1 MRRIFFNRIGKVVLA
16 IILLA
21 ALFVLASC
29 SGEAAEVEVKL
40 EFVSESTDFV
50 VDNQKKTV
58 EFTVDA
64 DSETFSLSRIRF
76 GNHSEIV
83 FKAYSDRECT
93 KEIEKE
99 VALLEGETVFYIK
112 AWHKDA
118 RSEKS
123 IYTVTI
129 TKPEA
134 HVHAF
139 GEWSV
144 VTAPTCEDNG
154 QKNRTCQDCGYSETE
169 VIPAKGHNFVD
180 KICRICGAEL
190 NYTEGLSYKLK
201 EKDSGYSVTG
211 IASATDTDIVIPS
224 QYNGLPVID
233 IDLWAFHNC
242 SSLRSVEIPSSVT
255 TIGAHAFDG
264 CSGLKSVTFG
274 ENSQLT
280 SIGSYAFRGCNGLTS
295 VFIGDIEA
303 WCSIDFYGTNSN
315 PLYYAHNLYLN
326 GELVTELVIPDG
338 VTSIGSSA
346 FEGYSGLISVTFG
359 ENSQLTSIGSS
370 AFEGCSGLISVTFG
384 ENSQLTSIGS
394 FSFEGCCGLTSVTFG
409 ENSQLTSIGLYAF
422 DGCSGLTSIEIPA
435 SVTSIGDNAF
445 RGCDGLTISCEATSK
460 PSGWDTD
467 WNKSNCTV
475 VWDCN
480 NNDVGTDGYAYV
492 TIDTIRYAW
501 KDGVATVTRQPRS
514 LSGDIVIPISIAY
527 KGVVYPVTSIGEE
540 AFYGCG
546 SLTSIEIPASVTSVG
561 DNAFRDCGG
570 LTIFCEA
577 ANKPSG
583 WSSFWND
590 QCPVVWDC
598 NNNEVATD
606 GYAYVT
612 IDTIRYAW
620 KDGVATVTRQP
631 RSLSGDIV
639 IPISIAYRGVV
650 YPVTSIGGE
659 AFYGCG
665 SLTSVEIP
673 DSVTRIDTQAF
684 YGCGSLTSIEIPAS
698 VTSIGDNAFYGCGSL
713 TSVEIP
719 DSVTR
724 IDTQAFYGC
733 GSLTSIEIPASVTSI
748 GANAF
753 YGCTGLTSI
762 TLPFVGKGI
771 DGTSNTHFGYIF
783 GASTYKDQGDYVPD
797 SLRTVMITGGTR
809 GELPG
814 SMTSVASNAF
824 FNCSGLTRI
833 ELPNSVSY
841 IGMSAFY
848 NCNGLTSIEIPSGVT
863 SIAPSA
869 FYNCSRLTSITLPFI
884 GERIDGTSNT
894 HFGYIFGA
902 STYKDQGDYVPDSLR
917 TVMITGGTRGEL
929 PGSMTSVASNA
940 FFNCSGLTRIEL
952 PNSVSYIGMSAF
964 YNCNGLTSIEIPSG
978 VTSIAPSAF
987 YNCSRLTSITLPF
1000 IGERIDGTSNTHFGY
1015 IFGASSYD
1023 YNDDYVPKSL
1033 RTVMIT
1039 GGTQIGNSAFYGCG
1053 GLTDIKLPRSVISIG
1068 LHAFYGCSGLTSVAF
1083 DDNSRLTS
1091 IGASAFEGCGGLVS
1105 VNFGNDSRLTSIGD
1119 GAFSGC
1125 GRLTNFEIPAHVMKI
1140 GTSAFSGCNKLI
1152 QAENGVGYVG
1162 RWVVDC
1168 DGTGTTITLRDN
1180 TVGIAKAAFFG
1191 CSRLTS
1197 IAIPSGV
1204 TAIGASAFGDCSG
1217 LTSVTFGENSQ
1228 LTSIGESAFS
1238 GCGGLT
1244 SIAIP
1249 SSVTSVGASAFE
1261 DCSGLKSVSIGDIAT
1276 WCAIDFDDAEA
1287 NPLRY
1292 AHNLYL
1298 NGESV
1303 TELVIPNNVTSI
1315 GDYALEGCS
1324 GLTSIEIPSSV
1335 TSIGEGAFYNCGGLT
1350 RITFGANSQL
1360 TSIGKEAF
1368 YYCSGLTSI
1377 EIPSEVARIGENAFF
1392 GCSRLTNIVIPSSV
1406 TNIGASAF
1414 SYCSGLTS
1422 VYYGGTSEQWAN
1434 VAIGS
1439 VNSFL
1444 TNAMRYYY
1452 SETPPYDGGNYWHYV
1467 DGKPTKW

>member
-1 MRRIFFNRIGKVVLA
+1 MRGIFFNRIGKVVLA

-21 ALFVLASC
+21 ALLALSSC
-29 SGEAAEVEVKL
+29 SGDAAEVEVKL
-40 EFVSESTDFV
+40 ESVSGSTDFV

-76 GNHSEIV
+76 SNHSEIV

-93 KEIEKE
+93 KEIKKE

-154 QKNRTCQDCGYSETE
+154 QKNRTCQGCGYSETE
-169 VIPAKGHNFVD
+169 VIPAEGHAFVD
-180 KICRICGAEL
+180 KICQKCGTAL
-190 NYTEGLSYKLK
+190 NYTEGLSYKRK

-242 SSLRSVEIPSSVT
+242 SSLTSVEIPSSVT
-255 TIGAHAFDG
+255 TIGAYAFDG
-264 CSGLKSVTFG
+264 CRGLKSVTFG

-280 SIGSYAFRGCNGLTS
+280 SIGGYAFRGCNGLTR

-303 WCSIDFYGTNSN
+303 WCSIDFYGTESN

-346 FEGYSGLISVTFG
+346 FEGCSGLISVSFG
-359 ENSQLTSIGSS
+359 ENSQLASIGSS
-370 AFEGCSGLISVTFG
+370 AFEGCSGLISVSFG

-394 FSFEGCCGLTSVTFG
+394 SAFYNCRGLTSVTFG

-422 DGCSGLTSIEIPA
+422 DGCDGLTSIEIP
-435 SVTSIGDNAF
+435 SGVTSIGDNAF
-445 RGCDGLTISCEATSK
+445 RGCDGLTISCEATGK

-480 NNDVGTDGYAYV
+480 NNEVGTDGYAYV

-501 KDGVATVTRQPRS
+501 KDGVATVARQPRS
-514 LSGDIVIPISIAY
+514 LSGDIEIPISIAY

-546 SLTSIEIPASVTSVG
+546 SLTSIKIPASVTSVG
-561 DNAFRDCGG
+561 DNAFWDCGG
-570 LTIFCEA
+570 LTISCEA
-577 ANKPSG
+577 TSEPSG
-583 WSSFWND
+583 WSSSWNG

-606 GYAYVT
+606 GYVYGI
-612 IDTIRYAW
+612 IDRIRYAW
-620 KDGVATVTRQP
+620 QDGVAIVARQP
-631 RSLSGDIV
+631 RSLSGDIE
-639 IPISIAYRGVV
+639 IPISVAYRGVA
-650 YPVTSIGGE
+650 YP
-659 AFYGCG
+659 
-665 SLTSVEIP
+665 
-673 DSVTRIDTQAF
+673 VTRIDTQAF
-684 YGCGSLTSIEIPAS
+684 YGCGRLTSIEIPAS
-698 VTSIGDNAFYGCGSL
+698 VTSIGDNAFYGCIGLKSVTL
-713 TSVEIP
+713 PFVGESIDATSNMHFGYIFGASSYEHNGAYVP
-719 DSVTR
+719 DSLRTVIITGGTR
-724 IDTQAFYGC
+724 IEGSAFYGC
-733 GSLTSIEIPASVTSI
+733 
-748 GANAF
+748 N
-753 YGCTGLTSI
+753 GLTSI
-762 TLPFVGKGI
+762 TLPFIGESI

-797 SLRTVMITGGTR
+797 SLRTVMITGLTR

-814 SMTSVASNAF
+814 SMTSVPSNAF

-848 NCNGLTSIEIPSGVT
+848 NCNSLTSMEIPSGVT

-884 GERIDGTSNT
+884 GES
-894 HFGYIFGA
+894 
-902 STYKDQGDYVPDSLR
+902 
-917 TVMITGGTRGEL
+917 
-929 PGSMTSVASNA
+929 
-940 FFNCSGLTRIEL
+940 
-952 PNSVSYIGMSAF
+952 
-964 YNCNGLTSIEIPSG
+964 
-978 VTSIAPSAF
+978 
-987 YNCSRLTSITLPF
+987 
-1000 IGERIDGTSNTHFGY
+1000 IDGTSNTHFGY

-1068 LHAFYGCSGLTSVAF
+1068 MHAFYGCSGLTSVTF

-1091 IGASAFEGCGGLVS
+1091 IGVSAFEDCGGLVS
-1105 VNFGNDSRLTSIGD
+1105 VSFGNDSRLTSIGD
-1119 GAFSGC
+1119 RAFSGC
-1125 GRLTNFEIPAHVMKI
+1125 GKLTNFEIPAHVMKI
-1140 GTSAFSGCNKLI
+1140 GASAFSGCSKLI
-1152 QAENGVGYVG
+1152 QTENGVGYVG

-1191 CSRLTS
+1191 RSRLTS

-1204 TAIGASAFGDCSG
+1204 TAIGASAFCGCSG

-1249 SSVTSVGASAFE
+1249 NSVTSVGASAFE

-1298 NGESV
+1298 NGELV
-1303 TELVIPNNVTSI
+1303 TELVIPNSVTSI

-1324 GLTSIEIPSSV
+1324 GLASIEIPASV
-1335 TSIGEGAFYNCGGLT
+1335 TSIGAGAFYNCGGLT

-1360 TSIGKEAF
+1360 TSISAR
-1368 YYCSGLTSI
+1368 TRSI
-1377 EIPSEVARIGENAFF
+1377 IAA
-1392 GCSRLTNIVIPSSV
+1392 
-1406 TNIGASAF
+1406 A
-1414 SYCSGLTS
+1414 
-1422 VYYGGTSEQWAN
+1422 
-1434 VAIGS
+1434 
-1439 VNSFL
+1439 
-1444 TNAMRYYY
+1444 
-1452 SETPPYDGGNYWHYV
+1452 
-1467 DGKPTKW
+1467 

>member
-29 SGEAAEVEVKL
+29 SGDAAEVEVKL
-40 EFVSESTDFV
+40 ESVSGSTDFV

-76 GNHSEIV
+76 SNHSEIV

-93 KEIEKE
+93 KEIKKE

-154 QKNRTCQDCGYSETE
+154 QKNRTCQGCGYSETE
-169 VIPAKGHNFVD
+169 VIPAEGHAFVD
-180 KICRICGAEL
+180 KICQKCGTEL
-190 NYTEGLSYKLK
+190 NYTEGLSYKRK

-255 TIGAHAFDG
+255 TIGAYAFDG
-264 CSGLKSVTFG
+264 CRGLKSVTFG

-280 SIGSYAFRGCNGLTS
+280 SIGSYAFRGCNGLKR

-303 WCSIDFYGTNSN
+303 WCSIDFYGTESN

-326 GELVTELVIPDG
+326 GELVTELEIPDG

-346 FEGYSGLISVTFG
+346 FENCSGLISVTFGENSQLASIGSSAFEGCSGLISVSFGENSQLTSIGSSAFYNCRGLTSVTFG

-370 AFEGCSGLISVTFG
+370 AFNNCR
-384 ENSQLTSIGS
+384 
-394 FSFEGCCGLTSVTFG
+394 GLTSVTFG

-422 DGCSGLTSIEIPA
+422 DGCSGLTSIEIPSGVTSIGYNAFDGCSGLTSIEIPA
-435 SVTSIGDNAF
+435 SVTSIGNEAF

-480 NNDVGTDGYAYV
+480 NNEVGTDGYAYV
-492 TIDTIRYAW
+492 TIDTIRYAR
-501 KDGVATVTRQPRS
+501 KDGVATVARQPRS

-546 SLTSIEIPASVTSVG
+546 SLTSIEIPASVTSIG
-561 DNAFRDCGG
+561 DDAFRDCGR

-606 GYAYVT
+606 GYVYGI
-612 IDTIRYAW
+612 IDRIRYAW
-620 KDGVATVTRQP
+620 KDGVAIVTRQP

-639 IPISIAYRGVV
+639 IPISIAYKGVV
-650 YPVTSIGGE
+650 YPVTSIGE
-659 AFYGCG
+659 
-665 SLTSVEIP
+665 E
-673 DSVTRIDTQAF
+673 
-684 YGCGSLTSIEIPAS
+684 
-698 VTSIGDNAFYGCGSL
+698 
-713 TSVEIP
+713 
-719 DSVTR
+719 
-724 IDTQAFYGC
+724 AFYGC

-809 GELPG
+809 GERPG

-848 NCNGLTSIEIPSGVT
+848 NCNGLTSMEIPSGVT

-884 GERIDGTSNT
+884 GES
-894 HFGYIFGA
+894 
-902 STYKDQGDYVPDSLR
+902 
-917 TVMITGGTRGEL
+917 
-929 PGSMTSVASNA
+929 
-940 FFNCSGLTRIEL
+940 
-952 PNSVSYIGMSAF
+952 
-964 YNCNGLTSIEIPSG
+964 
-978 VTSIAPSAF
+978 
-987 YNCSRLTSITLPF
+987 
-1000 IGERIDGTSNTHFGY
+1000 IDGTSNTHFGY

-1068 LHAFYGCSGLTSVAF
+1068 LHAFYGCSGLTSVTF

-1105 VNFGNDSRLTSIGD
+1105 VNFGNDSRLTKIGD

-1152 QAENGVGYVG
+1152 QTENGVGYVG

-1180 TVGIAKAAFFG
+1180 TVGIAKDAFFG
-1191 CSRLTS
+1191 RSRLTS

-1204 TAIGASAFGDCSG
+1204 AAIGASAFGDCSG
-1217 LTSVTFGENSQ
+1217 LTRVTFGENSQ

-1276 WCAIDFDDAEA
+1276 WCAIDFADAEA

-1303 TELVIPNNVTSI
+1303 TELVIPSSVTSI

-1335 TSIGEGAFYNCGGLT
+1335 TSIGEGAFYNCSGLT

-1360 TSIGKEAF
+1360 TSIGKDAFYYCNGLTKIEIPSGVTSIGDGAFYYCSGLTSVAIPSGVTSIGEGAFYNCGGLTRITFGENSQLTSIGKEAF
-1368 YYCSGLTSI
+1368 FYCSGLTSI

-1406 TNIGASAF
+1406 TNVGASAF

-1422 VYYGGTSEQWAN
+1422 VYYGGTSKQWAKI
-1434 VAIGS
+1434 AIGS

>member
-1 MRRIFFNRIGKVVLA
+1 MRGIFFNRIGKVVLA

-21 ALFVLASC
+21 MLLVLSSC
-29 SGEAAEVEVKL
+29 SGDAAEVEVKL
-40 EFVSESTDFV
+40 ESVSGSTDIV

-58 EFTVDA
+58 EFAVDA

-76 GNHSEIV
+76 SNHSEIV

-154 QKNRTCQDCGYSETE
+154 QKNRTCQGCGYSETE
-169 VIPAKGHNFVD
+169 VIPAEGHAFVD
-180 KICRICGAEL
+180 KICQKCGTAL
-190 NYTEGLSYKLK
+190 NYTEGLSYKRK

-242 SSLRSVEIPSSVT
+242 SSLTSVEIPSSVT
-255 TIGAHAFDG
+255 TIGAYAFDG
-264 CSGLKSVTFG
+264 CRGLKSVTFG

-280 SIGSYAFRGCNGLTS
+280 SIGRYAFRGCNGLTR

-303 WCSIDFYGTNSN
+303 WCSIDFYGTESN

-338 VTSIGSSA
+338 VTC
-346 FEGYSGLISVTFG
+346 
-359 ENSQLTSIGSS
+359 IGSS

-384 ENSQLTSIGS
+384 ENSQLASIGS
-394 FSFEGCCGLTSVTFG
+394 SAFEGCSGLISVSFG
-409 ENSQLTSIGLYAF
+409 ENSQLTSIGSSAF
-422 DGCSGLTSIEIPA
+422 YNCRGLTSIEIP
-435 SVTSIGDNAF
+435 SGVTSIGDNAF
-445 RGCDGLTISCEATSK
+445 DGCDGLTIYCEATSK

-480 NNDVGTDGYAYV
+480 NNEVGTDGYAYV

-501 KDGVATVTRQPRS
+501 KDGVATVARQPRS
-514 LSGDIVIPISIAY
+514 LSGDIEIPISIAY

-561 DNAFRDCGG
+561 DYAFWDCGG
-570 LTIFCEA
+570 LTIYCEA
-577 ANKPSG
+577 TSEPSG
-583 WSSFWND
+583 WSSLWEG

-606 GYAYVT
+606 GYVYGI
-612 IDTIRYAW
+612 IDRIRYAW
-620 KDGVATVTRQP
+620 QDGVAIVARQP

-639 IPISIAYRGVV
+639 IPISIAYKGVV
-650 YPVTSIGGE
+650 YPVT
-659 AFYGCG
+659 
-665 SLTSVEIP
+665 
-673 DSVTRIDTQAF
+673 RIDAKAF

-698 VTSIGDNAFYGCGSL
+698 VTSIGDNAFYGCNGL
-713 TSVEIP
+713 TSVTLPFVGEGIDGTSNTHFGYIFGASTYKDQGNYVP
-719 DSVTR
+719 DSLRTVVITGGTR
-724 IDTQAFYGC
+724 IEGSAFYGC
-733 GSLTSIEIPASVTSI
+733 
-748 GANAF
+748 N
-753 YGCTGLTSI
+753 GLTSI
-762 TLPFVGKGI
+762 TLPFIGESI

-797 SLRTVMITGGTR
+797 SLRTVMITGLTR

-848 NCNGLTSIEIPSGVT
+848 NCNSLTSMEIPSGVT

-884 GERIDGTSNT
+884 GES
-894 HFGYIFGA
+894 
-902 STYKDQGDYVPDSLR
+902 
-917 TVMITGGTRGEL
+917 
-929 PGSMTSVASNA
+929 
-940 FFNCSGLTRIEL
+940 
-952 PNSVSYIGMSAF
+952 
-964 YNCNGLTSIEIPSG
+964 
-978 VTSIAPSAF
+978 
-987 YNCSRLTSITLPF
+987 
-1000 IGERIDGTSNTHFGY
+1000 IDGTSNTHFGY

-1068 LHAFYGCSGLTSVAF
+1068 MHAFYGCSGLTSVTF

-1105 VNFGNDSRLTSIGD
+1105 VSFGNDSRLTSIGD
-1119 GAFSGC
+1119 RAFSGC
-1125 GRLTNFEIPAHVMKI
+1125 GKLTNFEIPAHVMKI
-1140 GTSAFSGCNKLI
+1140 GSSAFSGCNKLI
-1152 QAENGVGYVG
+1152 QTENGVGYVG

-1168 DGTGTTITLRDN
+1168 DGTGATITLRDN

-1191 CSRLTS
+1191 RSRLTS

-1204 TAIGASAFGDCSG
+1204 TAIGASAFCGCSG

-1249 SSVTSVGASAFE
+1249 NSVTSVGASAFE

-1276 WCAIDFDDAEA
+1276 WCAIDFADAEA

-1298 NGESV
+1298 NGELV

-1324 GLTSIEIPSSV
+1324 GLASIEIPASV
-1335 TSIGEGAFYNCGGLT
+1335 TSIGAGAFYNCGGLT

-1360 TSIGKEAF
+1360 TSIGKDAFYYCNGLTKIEIPSGVTRIGDGAFYYCSGLTSIAIPSGVTSIGAGAFYNCGGLTRITFGANSRLTSIGKDAF

-1377 EIPSEVARIGENAFF
+1377 EIPSEVAMIGENAFF
-1392 GCSRLTNIVIPSSV
+1392 GCSRMTSIAIPSSV

-1422 VYYGGTSEQWAN
+1422 VYYGGISEQWAN

>member
-1 MRRIFFNRIGKVVLA
+1 MRGIFFNRIGKVVLA

-21 ALFVLASC
+21 ALLALSSC
-29 SGEAAEVEVKL
+29 SGDAAEVEVKL
-40 EFVSESTDFV
+40 ESVSGSTDIV

-76 GNHSEIV
+76 SNHSEIV

-134 HVHAF
+134 HIHAF

-154 QKNRTCQDCGYSETE
+154 QKNRTCQGCGYSETE
-169 VIPAKGHNFVD
+169 VIPAEGHAFVD
-180 KICRICGAEL
+180 KICQKCGTAL
-190 NYTEGLSYKLK
+190 NYTEGLSYKRK

-242 SSLRSVEIPSSVT
+242 SSLTSVEIPSSVT
-255 TIGAHAFDG
+255 TIGAYAFEG
-264 CSGLKSVTFG
+264 CRGLKSVTFG

-280 SIGSYAFRGCNGLTS
+280 SIGRYAFDGCNGLTR
-295 VFIGDIEA
+295 VFVGDIEA
-303 WCSIDFYGTNSN
+303 WCSIDFYGTESN

-346 FEGYSGLISVTFG
+346 FEGCSGLISVTFGENSQLASIGSSAFEGCSGLISVSFGENSQLTSIGSSAFYNCRGLTSVTFG

-370 AFEGCSGLISVTFG
+370 AFEGCSGL
-384 ENSQLTSIGS
+384 
-394 FSFEGCCGLTSVTFG
+394 TSVTFG
-409 ENSQLTSIGLYAF
+409 ENSQLTSISSFAF
-422 DGCSGLTSIEIPA
+422 EGCSGLTSIEIPSGVTSIDGSA
-435 SVTSIGDNAF
+435 FRGCDGLTSIELPSGVTSIGNDAF
-445 RGCDGLTISCEATSK
+445 RGCDGLTIYCEATSK

-501 KDGVATVTRQPRS
+501 KDGVATVARQPRS
-514 LSGDIVIPISIAY
+514 LSGDIEIPISIAY

-561 DNAFRDCGG
+561 DNAFWDCGG
-570 LTIFCEA
+570 LTISCEA
-577 ANKPSG
+577 TSEPSG
-583 WSSFWND
+583 WSSSWNGL
-590 QCPVVWDC
+590 CPVVWDC

-606 GYAYVT
+606 GYVYGI
-612 IDTIRYAW
+612 IDRIRYAW
-620 KDGVATVTRQP
+620 QDGAAIVARQP
-631 RSLSGDIV
+631 RSLSGEVV
-639 IPISIAYRGVV
+639 IPISVAYRGVA
-650 YPVTSIGGE
+650 YPVTRIDAK

-665 SLTSVEIP
+665 RLTSV
-673 DSVTRIDTQAF
+673 
-684 YGCGSLTSIEIPAS
+684 EIPAS
-698 VTSIGDNAFYGCGSL
+698 VTSIGDNAFYGCNGL
-713 TSVEIP
+713 TSVTLPFVGDGIDGTSNTHFGYVFGASSYEHNGAYVP
-719 DSVTR
+719 DSLRTVIITGGTR
-724 IDTQAFYGC
+724 IEGSAFYGC
-733 GSLTSIEIPASVTSI
+733 
-748 GANAF
+748 N
-753 YGCTGLTSI
+753 GLTSI
-762 TLPFVGKGI
+762 TLPFIGESI

-797 SLRTVMITGGTR
+797 SLRTVMITGLTR
-809 GELPG
+809 GERPG
-814 SMTSVASNAF
+814 GMTSVPSNAF

-848 NCNGLTSIEIPSGVT
+848 NCNSLTSMEIPSGVT

-884 GERIDGTSNT
+884 GES
-894 HFGYIFGA
+894 
-902 STYKDQGDYVPDSLR
+902 
-917 TVMITGGTRGEL
+917 
-929 PGSMTSVASNA
+929 
-940 FFNCSGLTRIEL
+940 
-952 PNSVSYIGMSAF
+952 
-964 YNCNGLTSIEIPSG
+964 
-978 VTSIAPSAF
+978 
-987 YNCSRLTSITLPF
+987 
-1000 IGERIDGTSNTHFGY
+1000 IDGTSNTHFGY

-1023 YNDDYVPKSL
+1023 YNGDYVPKSL

-1068 LHAFYGCSGLTSVAF
+1068 MHAFYGCSGLTSVTF

-1091 IGASAFEGCGGLVS
+1091 IGVSAFEDCGGLVS
-1105 VNFGNDSRLTSIGD
+1105 VSFGNDSRLTSIGD
-1119 GAFSGC
+1119 RAFSGC
-1125 GRLTNFEIPAHVMKI
+1125 GKLTNFEIPAHVMKI
-1140 GTSAFSGCNKLI
+1140 GASAFSGCSKLI
-1152 QAENGVGYVG
+1152 QTENGVGYVG

-1191 CSRLTS
+1191 RSRLTS

-1204 TAIGASAFGDCSG
+1204 TAIGASAFCGCSG

-1228 LTSIGESAFS
+1228 LTSIGENAFS

-1249 SSVTSVGASAFE
+1249 NSVTSVGASAFE

-1298 NGESV
+1298 NGELV

-1324 GLTSIEIPSSV
+1324 GLASIEIPASV
-1335 TSIGEGAFYNCGGLT
+1335 TSIGAGAFYNCGGLT

-1360 TSIGKEAF
+1360 TSIGKDAFYYCNGLTKIEIPSGVTRIGDGAFYYCSGLTSIAIPSGVTSIGAGAFYNCGGLTRITFGANSQLTSIGKDAF

-1377 EIPSEVARIGENAFF
+1377 EIPSKVASIGENAFF
-1392 GCSRLTNIVIPSSV
+1392 GCSRMTSIVIPSGV

>member
-1 MRRIFFNRIGKVVLA
+1 MRGIFFNRIGKVVLA

-76 GNHSEIV
+76 SNHSEIV

-93 KEIEKE
+93 KEIKKE

-134 HVHAF
+134 HVHTF

-154 QKNRTCQDCGYSETE
+154 QKNRTCQGCGYSETE
-169 VIPAKGHNFVD
+169 VIPAEGHAFVD
-180 KICRICGAEL
+180 KICQKCGAEL

-255 TIGAHAFDG
+255 TIGAYAFDG
-264 CSGLKSVTFG
+264 CRGLKSVTFG

-280 SIGSYAFRGCNGLTS
+280 SIGYLAFYGCSGLTS

-303 WCSIDFYGTNSN
+303 WCAIDFYGTESN

-346 FEGYSGLISVTFG
+346 FEG
-359 ENSQLTSIGSS
+359 
-370 AFEGCSGLISVTFG
+370 CSGLISVTFG
-384 ENSQLTSIGS
+384 ENSQLTSIDS
-394 FSFEGCCGLTSVTFG
+394 SAFEGCSGLTSVTFG

-422 DGCSGLTSIEIPA
+422 DGCSGLTSIEIPS
-435 SVTSIGDNAF
+435 SVTSIGNEAF

-460 PSGWDTD
+460 PSGWDID
-467 WNKSNCTV
+467 WNKSDCTV

-480 NNDVGTDGYAYV
+480 NNEVGTDGYAYV

-546 SLTSIEIPASVTSVG
+546 SLTSIEIPASVTSIG
-561 DNAFRDCGG
+561 DDAFRDCGG
-570 LTIFCEA
+570 LTISCEA

-606 GYAYVT
+606 GYVYGI
-612 IDTIRYAW
+612 IDRIRYAW
-620 KDGVATVTRQP
+620 KDGVATVARQP

-639 IPISIAYRGVV
+639 IPISIAYKGVV

-673 DSVTRIDTQAF
+673 DSVT
-684 YGCGSLTSIEIPAS
+684 
-698 VTSIGDNAFYGCGSL
+698 SIGDNVFYGCGSL

-753 YGCTGLTSI
+753 YGCIGLTSI

-809 GELPG
+809 
-814 SMTSVASNAF
+814 
-824 FNCSGLTRI
+824 I
-833 ELPNSVSY
+833 E
-841 IGMSAFY
+841 GSAFY
-848 NCNGLTSIEIPSGVT
+848 GCNG
-863 SIAPSA
+863 
-869 FYNCSRLTSITLPFI
+869 LTSITLPFI

-964 YNCNGLTSIEIPSG
+964 YNCSGLTSIEIPSG

-1000 IGERIDGTSNTHFGY
+1000 IGESIDGTSNTHFGY

-1068 LHAFYGCSGLTSVAF
+1068 LHAFYGCSGLTSVTF

-1105 VNFGNDSRLTSIGD
+1105 VNFGNDSRLTKIGD

-1125 GRLTNFEIPAHVMKI
+1125 GRLTNFEIPAHVMKV

-1152 QAENGVGYVG
+1152 QTENGVGYVG

-1204 TAIGASAFGDCSG
+1204 TAIGASAFCGCSG

-1276 WCAIDFDDAEA
+1276 WCAIDFADAEA

-1298 NGESV
+1298 NGELV

-1324 GLTSIEIPSSV
+1324 GLASIEIPASV
-1335 TSIGEGAFYNCGGLT
+1335 TSIGAGAFYNCSGLTRITFGANSQLTSIGKDAFFYCNGLTKIEIPSGVTSIGDGAFYYCSGLTSIAIPSGVTSIGAGAFYNCGGLT

-1360 TSIGKEAF
+1360 TSIGKDAF

-1377 EIPSEVARIGENAFF
+1377 EIPSEVAMIGENAFF
-1392 GCSRLTNIVIPSSV
+1392 GCSRLTSIAIPSSV

>member
-29 SGEAAEVEVKL
+29 SGDAAEVEVKL
-40 EFVSESTDFV
+40 ESVSGSTDFV

-76 GNHSEIV
+76 SNHSEIV

-93 KEIEKE
+93 KEIKKE

-154 QKNRTCQDCGYSETE
+154 QKNRTCQGCGYSETE
-169 VIPAKGHNFVD
+169 VIPAEGHAFVD
-180 KICRICGAEL
+180 KICQKCGTEL
-190 NYTEGLSYKLK
+190 NYTEGLSYKRK

-255 TIGAHAFDG
+255 TIGAYAFDG
-264 CSGLKSVTFG
+264 CRGLKSVTFG

-280 SIGSYAFRGCNGLTS
+280 SIGSYAFRGCNGLKR

-303 WCSIDFYGTNSN
+303 WCSIDFYGTESN

-326 GELVTELVIPDG
+326 GELVTELEIPDG

-346 FEGYSGLISVTFG
+346 FENCSGLISVTFG
-359 ENSQLTSIGSS
+359 ENSQLASIGSS
-370 AFEGCSGLISVTFG
+370 AFEGCSGLISVSFG

-394 FSFEGCCGLTSVTFG
+394 SAFYNCRGLTSVTFG

-422 DGCSGLTSIEIPA
+422 DGCSGLTSIEIPSGVTSIGYNAFDGCSGLTSIEIPA
-435 SVTSIGDNAF
+435 SVTSIGNEAF

-480 NNDVGTDGYAYV
+480 NNEVGTDGYAYV
-492 TIDTIRYAW
+492 TIDTIRYAR
-501 KDGVATVTRQPRS
+501 KDGVATVARQPRS

-546 SLTSIEIPASVTSVG
+546 SLTSIEIPASVTSIG
-561 DNAFRDCGG
+561 DDAFRDCGR

-606 GYAYVT
+606 GYVYGI
-612 IDTIRYAW
+612 IDRIRYAW
-620 KDGVATVTRQP
+620 KDGVAIVTRQP

-639 IPISIAYRGVV
+639 IPISIAYKGVV

-659 AFYGCG
+659 
-665 SLTSVEIP
+665 
-673 DSVTRIDTQAF
+673 
-684 YGCGSLTSIEIPAS
+684 
-698 VTSIGDNAFYGCGSL
+698 
-713 TSVEIP
+713 
-719 DSVTR
+719 
-724 IDTQAFYGC
+724 AFYGC

-809 GELPG
+809 GERPG

-848 NCNGLTSIEIPSGVT
+848 NCNGLTSMEIPSGVT

-884 GERIDGTSNT
+884 GES
-894 HFGYIFGA
+894 
-902 STYKDQGDYVPDSLR
+902 
-917 TVMITGGTRGEL
+917 
-929 PGSMTSVASNA
+929 
-940 FFNCSGLTRIEL
+940 
-952 PNSVSYIGMSAF
+952 
-964 YNCNGLTSIEIPSG
+964 
-978 VTSIAPSAF
+978 
-987 YNCSRLTSITLPF
+987 
-1000 IGERIDGTSNTHFGY
+1000 IDGTSNTHFGY

-1068 LHAFYGCSGLTSVAF
+1068 LHAFYGCSGLTSVTF

-1105 VNFGNDSRLTSIGD
+1105 VNFGNDSRLTKIGD

-1152 QAENGVGYVG
+1152 QTENGVGYVG

-1180 TVGIAKAAFFG
+1180 TVGIAKDAFFG
-1191 CSRLTS
+1191 RSRLTS

-1204 TAIGASAFGDCSG
+1204 AAIGASAFGDCSG
-1217 LTSVTFGENSQ
+1217 LTRVTFGENSQ

-1276 WCAIDFDDAEA
+1276 WCAIDFADAEA

-1303 TELVIPNNVTSI
+1303 TELVIPSSVTSI

-1335 TSIGEGAFYNCGGLT
+1335 TSIGEGAFYNCSGLT

-1360 TSIGKEAF
+1360 TSIGKDAFYYCNGLTKIEIPSGVTSIGDGAFYYCSGLTSVAIPSGVTSIGEGAFYNCGGLTRITFGENSQLTSIGKEAF
-1368 YYCSGLTSI
+1368 FYCSGLTSI

-1406 TNIGASAF
+1406 TNVGASAF

-1422 VYYGGTSEQWAN
+1422 VYYGGTSKQWAKI
-1434 VAIGS
+1434 AIGS

>member
-76 GNHSEIV
+76 SNHSEIV

-169 VIPAKGHNFVD
+169 VIPAEGHAFVD
-180 KICRICGAEL
+180 KICQKCGTAL
-190 NYTEGLSYKLK
+190 NYTEGLSYKRK

-303 WCSIDFYGTNSN
+303 WCSIDFYGMDSN

-346 FEGYSGLISVTFG
+346 FEGCSGLISVTFG

-370 AFEGCSGLISVTFG
+370 AFEGCSGLISVSFG

-394 FSFEGCCGLTSVTFG
+394 SAFDGCSGLTSVSFG

-501 KDGVATVTRQPRS
+501 KDGVATVARQPRS

-527 KGVVYPVTSIGEE
+527 K
-540 AFYGCG
+540 
-546 SLTSIEIPASVTSVG
+546 
-561 DNAFRDCGG
+561 
-570 LTIFCEA
+570 
-577 ANKPSG
+577 
-583 WSSFWND
+583 
-590 QCPVVWDC
+590 
-598 NNNEVATD
+598 
-606 GYAYVT
+606 
-612 IDTIRYAW
+612 
-620 KDGVATVTRQP
+620 
-631 RSLSGDIV
+631 
-639 IPISIAYRGVV
+639 GVV

-698 VTSIGDNAFYGCGSL
+698 VTSIGENALYGC
-713 TSVEIP
+713 I
-719 DSVTR
+719 
-724 IDTQAFYGC
+724 
-733 GSLTSIEIPASVTSI
+733 
-748 GANAF
+748 
-753 YGCTGLTSI
+753 GLTSI

-809 GELPG
+809 IEGSAFYGCNGLTSITLPFIGERIDGTSNTHFGYIFGASTYKDQGDYVPDSLRTVIITGGTRIELPG

-848 NCNGLTSIEIPSGVT
+848 NCNGLTSMEIPSGVT

-884 GERIDGTSNT
+884 GES
-894 HFGYIFGA
+894 
-902 STYKDQGDYVPDSLR
+902 
-917 TVMITGGTRGEL
+917 
-929 PGSMTSVASNA
+929 
-940 FFNCSGLTRIEL
+940 
-952 PNSVSYIGMSAF
+952 
-964 YNCNGLTSIEIPSG
+964 
-978 VTSIAPSAF
+978 
-987 YNCSRLTSITLPF
+987 
-1000 IGERIDGTSNTHFGY
+1000 IDGTSNTHFGY

-1068 LHAFYGCSGLTSVAF
+1068 MHAFYGCSGLTSVTF

-1105 VNFGNDSRLTSIGD
+1105 VNFGNDSRLTKIGD

-1152 QAENGVGYVG
+1152 QTENGVGYVG

-1204 TAIGASAFGDCSG
+1204 TAIGASAFCGCSG

-1249 SSVTSVGASAFE
+1249 SSVTSVGASAF
-1261 DCSGLKSVSIGDIAT
+1261 SGCGGLTRVSIGDIAT

-1335 TSIGEGAFYNCGGLT
+1335 TSIGEGAFYNCSGLTRITFGANSQLTSIGKDAFYYCNGLTKIEIPSGVTSIGDGAFYYCSGLTSVAIPSGVTSIGEGAFYNCGGLT

-1368 YYCSGLTSI
+1368 FYCSGLTSI